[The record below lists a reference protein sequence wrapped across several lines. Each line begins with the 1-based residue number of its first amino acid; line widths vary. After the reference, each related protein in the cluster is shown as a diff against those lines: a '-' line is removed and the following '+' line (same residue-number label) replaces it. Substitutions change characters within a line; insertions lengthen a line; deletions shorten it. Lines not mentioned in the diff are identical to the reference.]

1 MRHIQNKIQE
11 VDHKIKELQKKE
23 LDTQKEIDK
32 FSEQVS
38 KYKKYEEKYELVRD
52 ELSQT
57 QANIVS
63 NSKLK
68 KALLSNIDTLK
79 KSAENIELD
88 MKKSYEDII
97 LQKELSLQ
105 EIINEINNLQTNKKD
120 LDDKIENLK
129 FWVESFGNSG
139 IKSYLLDSVTP
150 FLNNKTN
157 EYLSKLAG
165 STMRIEFS
173 TQTRLANGEL
183 RDKFEIQLL
192 NQVGGNSY
200 ESNSEGEKRRID
212 LAISLALQDLI
223 RSRSNSKLNILL
235 YDEIFDSLDS
245 VGCEN
250 AIQLLTDIQGKVDS
264 IFVITHNDILKSY
277 FDKYL
282 QVVKENGSTSVK
294 KEG

>member
-1 MRHIQNKIQE
+1 M
-11 VDHKIKELQKKE
+11 KEE
-23 LDTQKEIDK
+23 
-32 FSEQVS
+32 
-38 KYKKYEEKYELVRD
+38 
-52 ELSQT
+52 
-57 QANIVS
+57 
-63 NSKLK
+63 
-68 KALLSNIDTLK
+68 
-79 KSAENIELD
+79 
-88 MKKSYEDII
+88 MKKSYESII
-97 LQKELSLQ
+97 NQKEEELKTIESKIKELKLQKTEV
-105 EIINEINNLQTNKKD
+105 ETRAD
-120 LDDKIENLK
+120 NLK
-129 FWVESFGNSG
+129 FWVDAFGNAG

-150 FLNNKTN
+150 FLNNKAN

-183 RDKFEIQLL
+183 RDKFEIRLL
-192 NQVGGNSY
+192 NNVGGDSY

-250 AIQLLTDIQGKVDS
+250 AIQLLTEMQDKVES
-264 IFVITHNDILKSY
+264 IFVITHNDILKTY

-282 QVVKENGSTSVK
+282 IVTKEEGSTSVR